1 MADGSGTQRTLRNG
15 SGESVNRP
23 PCWSAGRADLR
34 PVRLERTLG
43 DPFRPSAGT
52 PLRSVAALVL
62 IAAVSL
68 APQLRAQSPAF
79 ARFVDRYLDDFA
91 RRHPSIAAGNGIH
104 DHDDR
109 LDDFSAAGIAAEVK
123 ALERDATEL
132 RAFDPKALTPDERVD
147 QRILLGIID
156 GWLLEQRTLQNW
168 RRNPML
174 YASALADGV
183 HNLMTM
189 TSDPAP
195 VRMRRIISKLRQL
208 PAFLNDAKTNVVNP
222 PRLFAE
228 RGAGFMRGAQEMLGR
243 DLDLAFASEPNG
255 ALRDS
260 LRKAAD
266 LAIPQIG
273 AYVTYLERDVIP
285 KANGDFTIGAANLA
299 RRYQAEELIDTPL
312 PTMVAIGE
320 RELARSQAE
329 FRAAAA
335 KLDPT
340 RDPVKVWEDVRKD
353 HPKMGGVV
361 AATQRI
367 VDSLAAFV
375 AARGIATL
383 PPNERVIVA
392 PALAFDLGFASMH
405 ASPPLEKTPV
415 KSVYY
420 ITDAQPDLS
429 PAEQEAWLE
438 RYNYASLTNT
448 SAHEAIPGHW
458 LHSTYMRRTPG
469 KVRRI
474 WIGLNPFP
482 QPSSGQDGWAHYAE
496 QMVLDEGYGNGD
508 PKLRLA
514 QLSDALTR
522 ICRLISG
529 IKLHTRQWTLADAQ
543 RCFEKDAYVAA
554 PAAKREAERGAYDPT
569 YGGYFLGKRGILKLR
584 ADYQRRMGAKFS
596 LREFHERFMTNGI
609 APIWAQRQLLLP
621 GDTSAVI
628 Q

>member
-1 MADGSGTQRTLRNG
+1 
-15 SGESVNRP
+15 
-23 PCWSAGRADLR
+23 
-34 PVRLERTLG
+34 
-43 DPFRPSAGT
+43 
-52 PLRSVAALVL
+52 LRSIATIVLVAT
-62 IAAVSL
+62 VSL
-68 APQLRAQSPAF
+68 TARLPAQSPAF
-79 ARFVDRYLDDFA
+79 ASFVDRYLDDFA

-109 LDDFSAAGIAAEVK
+109 LDDFSATGIAAEIK
-123 ALERDATEL
+123 SLEQDAAQL
-132 RAFDPKALTPDERVD
+132 RAFDSKRLTPDERVD

-156 GWLLEQRTLQNW
+156 GWLLEQKTLQNW

-189 TSDPAP
+189 ASDPAP
-195 VRMRRIISKLRQL
+195 VRMRRIISKLRQV

-228 RGAGFMRGAQEMLGR
+228 RGAAFMRGAQEMLGR
-243 DLDLAFASEPNG
+243 DLDLAFASEPNA

-266 LAIPQIG
+266 VAIPQIA
-273 AYVTYLERDVIP
+273 AYVAYLEREVIP
-285 KANGDFTIGAANLA
+285 RATGDFTIGAANLS
-299 RRYQAEELIDTPL
+299 RRYLAEELIDTPL
-312 PTMVAIGE
+312 ETMVAIGE

-329 FRAAAA
+329 FKAAAA
-335 KLDPT
+335 KLDPK

-361 AATQRI
+361 AATQAI
-367 VDSLAAFV
+367 VDSLSAFV

-392 PALAFDLGFASMH
+392 PALPFDLGFASMH

-415 KSVYY
+415 KSIYY
-420 ITDAQPDLS
+420 ITDAQPGLS

-448 SAHEAIPGHW
+448 SAHEAMPGHW

-496 QMVLDEGYGNGD
+496 QMVLDEGYRNGD
-508 PKLRLA
+508 PKLRMA
-514 QLSDALTR
+514 QVSDALTR
-522 ICRLISG
+522 ICRLLSG
-529 IKLHTRQWTLADAQ
+529 IKLHTKQWTLADAQ
-543 RCFEKDAYVAA
+543 RCFEKEAYVAA

-569 YGGYFLGKRGILKLR
+569 YGGYFLGKRAILKLR
-584 ADYQRRMGAKFS
+584 ADYQTRMGTKFS

-621 GDTSAVI
+621 GDTGAVI

>member
-1 MADGSGTQRTLRNG
+1 M
-15 SGESVNRP
+15 
-23 PCWSAGRADLR
+23 R
-34 PVRLERTLG
+34 PVVT
-43 DPFRPSAGT
+43 
-52 PLRSVAALVL
+52 LVL
-62 IAAVSL
+62 IAAFGA
-68 APQLRAQSPAF
+68 APRLQAQSPAF

-109 LDDFSAAGIAAEVK
+109 LDDFSAAGIAAEIR
-123 ALERDATEL
+123 ALEQDATQL
-132 RAFDPKALTPDERVD
+132 RAFDAKQLTPDERVD
-147 QRILLGIID
+147 KRILLGIID
-156 GWLLEQRTLQNW
+156 GWLLEQKTLQNW

-189 TSDPAP
+189 ASDPAP
-195 VRMRRIISKLRQL
+195 VRMRRIISKLRQV
-208 PAFLNDAKTNVVNP
+208 PAFLDDARTNVVNP

-228 RGAGFMRGAQEMLGR
+228 RGAAFMRGAEEMLGR
-243 DLDLAFASEPNG
+243 DLDLAFASEPNA

-266 LAIPQIG
+266 VAIPQIG

-285 KANGDFTIGAANLA
+285 RATGDFTIGAANLS
-299 RRYQAEELIDTPL
+299 RRYLAEELIDTPL
-312 PTMVAIGE
+312 TTMVAIGD
-320 RELARSQAE
+320 RELVRSQAE

-335 KLDPT
+335 RLDPK

-361 AATQRI
+361 AATQAI
-367 VDSLAAFV
+367 VDSLSAFV

-383 PPNERVIVA
+383 PPNERVMVA
-392 PALAFDLGFASMH
+392 PALPFDLGFASMH

-420 ITDAQPDLS
+420 ITDAQPGLS

-448 SAHEAIPGHW
+448 SAHEAMPGHW

-469 KVRRI
+469 QVRRI

-496 QMVLDEGYGNGD
+496 QMVLDEGYRNGD

-514 QLSDALTR
+514 QVSDALTR
-522 ICRLISG
+522 ICRLLSG
-529 IKLHTRQWTLADAQ
+529 IKLHTKQWTLADAQ
-543 RCFEKDAYVAA
+543 RCFEKEAYVAA
-554 PAAKREAERGAYDPT
+554 PAAKREAERATYDPT

-584 ADYQRRMGAKFS
+584 ADYRKRMGAKFS

-621 GDTSAVI
+621 GDTGAVI

>member
-1 MADGSGTQRTLRNG
+1 
-15 SGESVNRP
+15 
-23 PCWSAGRADLR
+23 
-34 PVRLERTLG
+34 
-43 DPFRPSAGT
+43 
-52 PLRSVAALVL
+52 LRSIATIVLVAT
-62 IAAVSL
+62 VSL
-68 APQLRAQSPAF
+68 TARLPAQSPAF

-109 LDDFSAAGIAAEVK
+109 LDDFSATGIAAEIK
-123 ALERDATEL
+123 SLEQDAAQL
-132 RAFDPKALTPDERVD
+132 RAFDSKRLTPDERVD

-156 GWLLEQRTLQNW
+156 GWLLEQKTLQNW

-189 TSDPAP
+189 ASDPAP
-195 VRMRRIISKLRQL
+195 VRMRRIISKLRQV

-228 RGAGFMRGAQEMLGR
+228 RGAAFMRGAQEMLGR
-243 DLDLAFASEPNG
+243 DLDLAFASEPNA

-266 LAIPQIG
+266 VAIPQIA
-273 AYVTYLERDVIP
+273 AYVAYLEREVIP
-285 KANGDFTIGAANLA
+285 RATGDFTIGAANLS
-299 RRYQAEELIDTPL
+299 RRYLAEELIDTPL
-312 PTMVAIGE
+312 ETMVAIGE

-329 FRAAAA
+329 FKAAAA
-335 KLDPT
+335 KLDPK

-361 AATQRI
+361 AATQAI
-367 VDSLAAFV
+367 VDSLSAFV

-392 PALAFDLGFASMH
+392 PALPFDLGFASMH

-415 KSVYY
+415 KSIYY
-420 ITDAQPDLS
+420 ITDAQPGLS

-448 SAHEAIPGHW
+448 SAHEAMPGHW

-496 QMVLDEGYGNGD
+496 QMVLDEGYRNGD
-508 PKLRLA
+508 PKLRMA
-514 QLSDALTR
+514 QVSDALTR
-522 ICRLISG
+522 ICRLLSG
-529 IKLHTRQWTLADAQ
+529 IKLHTKQWTLADAQ
-543 RCFEKDAYVAA
+543 RCFEKEAYVAA

-569 YGGYFLGKRGILKLR
+569 YGGYFLGKRAILKLR
-584 ADYQRRMGAKFS
+584 ADYQTRMGTKFS

-621 GDTSAVI
+621 GDTGAVI

>member
-1 MADGSGTQRTLRNG
+1 M
-15 SGESVNRP
+15 P
-23 PCWSAGRADLR
+23 
-34 PVRLERTLG
+34 RLE
-43 DPFRPSAGT
+43 
-52 PLRSVAALVL
+52 
-62 IAAVSL
+62 
-68 APQLRAQSPAF
+68 AQSPAF

-123 ALERDATEL
+123 ALERDALEL
-132 RAFDPKALTPDERVD
+132 RAFDPKTLTPDERVD

-156 GWLLEQRTLQNW
+156 GWLLEQKTLQNW

-195 VRMRRIISKLRQL
+195 VRMRRIITKLRQL

-228 RGAGFMRGAQEMLGR
+228 RGAGFLRGAQEMLGR
-243 DLDLAFASEPNG
+243 DLDAAFAADSNA

-266 LAIPQIG
+266 VAIPQIA
-273 AYVTYLERDVIP
+273 AYVAYLERDVIP
-285 KANGDFTIGAANLA
+285 KATGDFTIGAANLS
-299 RRYQAEELIDTPL
+299 RRYLAEELIDTPL
-312 PTMVAIGE
+312 ETMVAIGE
-320 RELARSQAE
+320 RELARSKAE

-335 KLDPT
+335 KLDAT
-340 RDPVKVWEDVRKD
+340 RDPVKVWEQVRKD

-367 VDSLAAFV
+367 VDSLSAFV
-375 AARGIATL
+375 AARGIAAL
-383 PPNERVIVA
+383 PPNERVMVA
-392 PALAFDLGFASMH
+392 PALPFDLGFASMH

-415 KSVYY
+415 KSIYY
-420 ITDAQPDLS
+420 ITDAQPGLA

-448 SAHEAIPGHW
+448 SAHEAMPGHW

-522 ICRLISG
+522 ICRLLSG
-529 IKLHTRQWTLADAQ
+529 IKMHTKQWTLADAQ
-543 RCFEKDAYVAA
+543 RCFEQDAYVAA

-569 YGGYFLGKRGILKLR
+569 YGGYFLGKRAILKLR
-584 ADYQRRMGAKFS
+584 ADYQKRMGPKFS

-621 GDTSAVI
+621 GDTGAVI

>member
-1 MADGSGTQRTLRNG
+1 M
-15 SGESVNRP
+15 
-23 PCWSAGRADLR
+23 
-34 PVRLERTLG
+34 
-43 DPFRPSAGT
+43 
-52 PLRSVAALVL
+52 RSVITLAL
-62 IAAVSL
+62 IATLSLVS
-68 APQLRAQSPAF
+68 RVEAQSPAF

-132 RAFDPKALTPDERVD
+132 RAFDAKTLTPDERVD

-156 GWLLEQRTLQNW
+156 GWLLEQKTLQNW

-195 VRMRRIISKLRQL
+195 VRMRQIIAKLHQL
-208 PAFLNDAKTNVVNP
+208 PAFLNDAKKNVVNP

-228 RGAGFMRGAQEMLGR
+228 RGAGFMRGAQEMLGH
-243 DLDLAFASEPNG
+243 DLDLAFASEPNV

-266 LAIPQIG
+266 VAIPQIA

-285 KANGDFTIGAANLA
+285 KATGDFTIGAANLS
-299 RRYQAEELIDTPL
+299 RRYAAEELIDTPL

-320 RELARSQAE
+320 RELARSKAE

-335 KLDPT
+335 KLDPK
-340 RDPVKVWEDVRKD
+340 RDPIKVWEDVRKT

-361 AATQRI
+361 AATQAI

-496 QMVLDEGYGNGD
+496 QMVLDEGYRNGD

-514 QLSDALTR
+514 QVSDALTR
-522 ICRLISG
+522 ICRLVSG
-529 IKLHTRQWTLADAQ
+529 IKLHTKQWTLADAQ
-543 RCFEKDAYVAA
+543 RCFEKEAYVAA

-584 ADYQRRMGAKFS
+584 ADYRKRMGSRFS
-596 LREFHERFMTNGI
+596 LREFHERFMSNGI

-621 GDTSAVI
+621 GDTGSVI
-628 Q
+628 E

>member
-1 MADGSGTQRTLRNG
+1 MRSINTL
-15 SGESVNRP
+15 
-23 PCWSAGRADLR
+23 A
-34 PVRLERTLG
+34 
-43 DPFRPSAGT
+43 
-52 PLRSVAALVL
+52 L
-62 IAAVSL
+62 IACVGL
-68 APQLRAQSPAF
+68 APQLPAQSPAF

-109 LDDFSAAGIAAEVK
+109 LDDFSAAGIAAEIK
-123 ALERDATEL
+123 SLERDRAEL
-132 RAFDPKALTPDERVD
+132 RAFDAKTLTPDERVD

-156 GWLLEQRTLQNW
+156 GWLLEQQTLQNW

-195 VRMRRIISKLRQL
+195 VRMRRIIAKLRQL

-228 RGAGFMRGAQEMLGR
+228 RGAGFMRGAQEMLGH
-243 DLDLAFASEPNG
+243 DLDLAFAAEPNA

-266 LAIPQIG
+266 AAIPQIA
-273 AYVTYLERDVIP
+273 AYVAYLERDVIP
-285 KANGDFTIGAANLA
+285 KATGDFTIGAANLS
-299 RRYQAEELIDTPL
+299 RRYLAEELIDTPL
-312 PTMVAIGE
+312 ETMVAIGE

-335 KLDPT
+335 TLDAK

-353 HPKMGGVV
+353 HPRMGGVV
-361 AATQRI
+361 AATQAI
-367 VDSLAAFV
+367 VDSLSAFV

-415 KSVYY
+415 KSIYY
-420 ITDAQPDLS
+420 ITDAQPGLS

-438 RYNYASLTNT
+438 RFNYASLTNT
-448 SAHEAIPGHW
+448 SAHEAMPGHW

-496 QMVLDEGYGNGD
+496 QMVLDEGYRNGD

-529 IKLHTRQWTLADAQ
+529 IKLHTKQWTLADAQ

-584 ADYQRRMGAKFS
+584 TDYQKRMGAKFS